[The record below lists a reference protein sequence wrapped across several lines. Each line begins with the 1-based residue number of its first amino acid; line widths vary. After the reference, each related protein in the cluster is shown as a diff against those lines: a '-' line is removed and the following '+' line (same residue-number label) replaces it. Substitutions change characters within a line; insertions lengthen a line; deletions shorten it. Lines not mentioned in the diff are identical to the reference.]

1 MPNADTLGA
10 TVRNIFIEKLSGLRH
25 IVMVENLGTRGYF
38 SVMHHC
44 AFLLGNTSSGIIEAA
59 SLHKYVIN
67 VGDRQ
72 KGRMQSDNVVDVPVS
87 SEAMLKAVKAISE
100 KGNYTGENIYY
111 QNGSADTIC
120 NSLKQLFY

>member
-1 MPNADTLGA
+1 
-10 TVRNIFIEKLSGLRH
+10 
-25 IVMVENLGTRGYF
+25 MVENLGTRGYF

-72 KGRMQSDNVVDVPVS
+72 KGRMQSDNIVDVPIS
-87 SEAMLKAVKAISE
+87 SDAMLEAVKSISG
-100 KGNYTGENIYY
+100 KGDYTGENIYY
-111 QNGSADTIC
+111 RDGSADTIC
-120 NSLKQLFY
+120 SSLKQLFY